1 MGPETPFCGLW
12 SHECCDQQ
20 LKKSDLVTK
29 LIHLSVHSF
38 FAVWDFKFL
47 QLEAYDVRQ
56 IIEYYLDVIICIVA
70 TLWKLWSLSL
80 KLKIYVKFEVAS

>member
-1 MGPETPFCGLW
+1 MCHIGQLIINLQKIEVSRSWGLRRL
-12 SHECCDQQ
+12 SADCEAMSAAISSS
-20 LKKSDLVTK
+20 KSDLVTK

-70 TLWKLWSLSL
+70 TL
-80 KLKIYVKFEVAS
+80 